1 MAGNNQTV
9 IQRLQQV
16 NQRAV
21 AQGRIVGSVV
31 LVAQHG
37 KTIAALACGEAD
49 RERRR
54 PMRRNALFRLASVSK
69 PFITLAALRMV
80 EQGKLTLDDA
90 VSRWLPWFSPALG
103 NGETP
108 VILIRHLL
116 THTAGLDYRFK
127 QPADGPYHQRAV
139 MDGLELSTLTLEQN
153 LRRLADV
160 PLAAEPGSRFSY
172 SLSIDLLGAV
182 LEQAAE
188 MPLPQLFN
196 HWVAQPLGLE
206 DSGFVARDAGR
217 LTGVYY
223 NTDAGPAVMQDGLR
237 VALPPE
243 FGFDVEFAPS
253 RALDAAAYPSAGA
266 GMVGSADDVLRLV
279 ETLRAGGNGLLQP
292 ATVALLQRP
301 HVSAAEEVQGPGWG
315 FGFGGALLTD
325 AALASTPQH
334 NGTLQ
339 WGGVYGH
346 SWFCDPQAGL
356 SVVAL
361 TNTAF
366 EGMCGAYPQE
376 VRDAVYAGL
385 AR

>member
-1 MAGNNQTV
+1 MSANYHSV
-9 IQRLQQV
+9 IKRLQTV

-21 AQGRIVGSVV
+21 AQGSIVGSVV

-37 KTIAALACGEAD
+37 KIIAALASGEAD

-54 PMRRNALFRLASVSK
+54 PMRRNALFRLSSVSK
-69 PFITLAALRMV
+69 PFITLAALRMA

-90 VSRWLPWFSPALG
+90 VSRWLPWFRPALD

-108 VILIRHLL
+108 VIRLRHLL

-153 LRRLADV
+153 LRRLAEV
-160 PLAAEPGSRFSY
+160 PLTAEPGSQFSY
-172 SLSIDLLGAV
+172 SLAIDLLGAV

-188 MPLPQLFN
+188 MPLPYLFN
-196 HWVAQPLGLE
+196 HWVAQPLGLA
-206 DSGFVARDAGR
+206 DSGFVAQDTER
-217 LTGVYY
+217 LTGAYY
-223 NTDAGPAVMQDGLR
+223 NTDAGPAVMQDGQRLS
-237 VALPPE
+237 LPPE
-243 FGFDVEFAPS
+243 FGFDVEFSPS
-253 RALDAAAYPSAGA
+253 RALDATAYPSAGA
-266 GMVGSADDVLRLV
+266 GMVGSADDVIKLV
-279 ETLRAGGNGLLQP
+279 ETLRNGANGLLQP

-301 HVSAAEEVQGPGWG
+301 HVSAAAEVQGPGWG
-315 FGFGGALLTD
+315 FGFGGALLVD
-325 AALASTPQH
+325 AELASTPQH

-366 EGMCGAYPQE
+366 EGMCGDYPQE
-376 VRDAVYAGL
+376 IRDAVYAGL
-385 AR
+385 AT